1 MHASL
6 RVKSDEE
13 LALEAQSG
21 SRRCFEELTERYSA
35 KLFHFLKQKI
45 ASDQDIEDILQ
56 ETFFKLYRNILRY
69 DPKWKFSTWIY
80 TAANRLAISHFRSK
94 QTRNTINLTSDP
106 AAEVQDIP
114 TPVSSYKNIWEK
126 ARGLKSVYYEALWLR
141 YVEDMPSKDMA
152 KVLKRSDVAVRLL
165 LHRARL
171 DLAKKL
177 QAAEDYAKDHAHSH
191 GRPGTSKMHV
201 TENQR

>member
-1 MHASL
+1 MYPVD
-6 RVKSDEE
+6 RIISDEE
-13 LALEAQSG
+13 LALEAQAG

-69 DPKWKFSTWIY
+69 DPKWNFSTWIY
-80 TAANRLAISHFRSK
+80 TAANRLAISHYRSK
-94 QTRNTINLTSDP
+94 HNKITLPLT
-106 AAEVQDIP
+106 QD
-114 TPVSSYKNIWEK
+114 PVSAIPNDSPQNFPHKNIWEK

-141 YVEDMPSKDMA
+141 YVEDMSSKEMA
-152 KVLKRSDVAVRLL
+152 RVMKRSDVAVRLL

-171 DLAKKL
+171 NLAKKL
-177 QAAEDYAKDHAHSH
+177 ESDGNYADNPSRSRWNSGASNLQ
-191 GRPGTSKMHV
+191 V
-201 TENQR
+201 TENKR